1 MTGTMN
7 MELDEALV
15 DEGAETSIS
24 QDVSYYYADGVY
36 YMDLGDQK
44 VKMEMSF
51 EDALAQMGNLDEMQ
65 STEPI
70 CLIDSITTSGDT
82 MTVTYSGAG
91 MSNLVDEVLG
101 SMGMDE
107 ATAGVDLQMG
117 DVTSSV
123 TIKDGVIQSM
133 SMSAVIDMGIEGVT
147 LTMDMAMDY
156 EINEMGDG
164 VTVDVPDDLDS
175 YTDVSELADTAA

>member
-1 MTGTMN
+1 
-7 MELDEALV
+7 
-15 DEGAETSIS
+15 
-24 QDVSYYYADGVY
+24 
-36 YMDLGDQK
+36 
-44 VKMEMSF
+44 
-51 EDALAQMGNLDEMQ
+51 
-65 STEPI
+65 
-70 CLIDSITTSGDT
+70 
-82 MTVTYSGAG
+82 
-91 MSNLVDEVLG
+91 
-101 SMGMDE
+101 MGMDE

-133 SMSAVIDMGIEGVT
+133 SMSAVIDMGMDGVT